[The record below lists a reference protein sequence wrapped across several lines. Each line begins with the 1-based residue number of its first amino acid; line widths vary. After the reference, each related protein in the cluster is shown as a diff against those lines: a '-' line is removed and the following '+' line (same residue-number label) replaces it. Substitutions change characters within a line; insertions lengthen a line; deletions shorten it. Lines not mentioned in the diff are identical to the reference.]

1 MKLFNKGQIEGALKA
16 HHLYKTLAYPSNAD
30 FEVVLWVGGIGGCT
44 ITVDD
49 AKVVHKIWEASVP
62 KLKGSTVQET
72 GQRKPQNLMK
82 VPRELLQLQQ
92 NVCIGINIF
101 FVNGHIFF
109 MTYSRKICFTTVT
122 HIINHKVSEV
132 WAAMHK
138 IYQMYML
145 RGFHIVEI
153 AGDGDSA
160 WIADQV
166 ASLPTN
172 PVLDLAAASQHY
184 RRAVLVVINT

>member
-1 MKLFNKGQIEGALKA
+1 MR
-16 HHLYKTLAYPSNAD
+16 HLYETLAYPSNAD
-30 FEVVLWVGGIGGCT
+30 FEAVLQVSGIGGCT

-49 AKVVHKIWEASVP
+49 AKVAHKIWGASVP
-62 KLKGSTVQET
+62 KLKGSTVGQT
-72 GQRKPQNLMK
+72 GQHKPQSLVK

-92 NVCIGINIF
+92 KVCIGIDVF

-122 HIINHKVSEV
+122 HPINRKVSEV
-132 WAAMHK
+132 WDAMHK
-138 IYQMYML
+138 IFQMYML
-145 RGFHIVEI
+145 CGFHIVEI
-153 AGDGDSA
+153 AGDEEFA

-172 PVLDLAAASQHY
+172 PVLDLAAASQH
-184 RRAVLVVINT
+184 VGLIEQNIFIF